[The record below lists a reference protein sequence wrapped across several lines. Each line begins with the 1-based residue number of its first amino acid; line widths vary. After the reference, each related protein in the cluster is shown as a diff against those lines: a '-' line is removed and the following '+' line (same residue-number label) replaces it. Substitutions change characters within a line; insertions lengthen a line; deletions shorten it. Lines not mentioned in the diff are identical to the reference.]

1 MQNNNLDNIRMP
13 RTKESTIFEVVLAVI
28 IIIETIFLYRHTHG
42 DSGVMT
48 IAATLVAA
56 SAVCMLI
63 AYWPKWINMPVT
75 IKNYRQLELKSRSG
89 RVASIIISL
98 FPAFFANKELMS
110 GTSGTVLGIGFTILL
125 VAVLG
130 YFMWKIEQAAE

>member
-1 MQNNNLDNIRMP
+1 MQSNNLDHNRHH
-13 RTKESTIFEVVLAVI
+13 RTNERTDFEDELGVVTLT
-28 IIIETIFLYRHTHG
+28 ETIFLYRHTHG

-48 IAATLVAA
+48 IAGVLFAA
-56 SAVCMLI
+56 SVVCMFI

-125 VAVLG
+125 VGVLG

>member
-1 MQNNNLDNIRMP
+1 MQNNNLDHIRMP

-28 IIIETIFLYRHTHG
+28 ILIETIFLYRHTHG

-48 IAATLVAA
+48 IAATLFAA
-56 SAVCMLI
+56 AVVCMII

-75 IKNYRQLELKSRSG
+75 IKNYRQLELKSRSC

-98 FPAFFANKELMS
+98 FPAFFTNKELMS

-125 VAVLG
+125 MAVLG

>member
-28 IIIETIFLYRHTHG
+28 ILIETIFLYRHTHG

-48 IAATLVAA
+48 IAATLFAA
-56 SAVCMLI
+56 SVVCMFI

-75 IKNYRQLELKSRSG
+75 IKNYRQLELKSRAC
-89 RVASIIISL
+89 RVTCIIIAL

-125 VAVLG
+125 VGVLG
-130 YFMWKIEQAAE
+130 FFLWKIEQAAE